1 MAVVTKS
8 LNTDAMVGMITLIIG
23 TMQVVGIPTNA
34 GKMMEELLSVV
45 RILVEDTIILEPILA
60 GVILFICTGNAIPI
74 AQHVLPLAVVIAVQ
88 VAILPTTNG
97 KGPIDAVKPIVQVE
111 ELDMGQV
118 EGNMLQLIIHV
129 DIAINIAVGARLV
142 ELLLLASHAHP
153 VII

>member
-1 MAVVTKS
+1 MAVATNT

-97 KGPIDAVKPIVQVE
+97 KGPIDAVKPIVLVE
-111 ELDMGQV
+111 ELDMVQV
-118 EGNMLQLIIHV
+118 EDNTLPLIIHA
-129 DIAINIAVGARLV
+129 DTAIHIVVGAHLE
-142 ELLLLASHAHP
+142 ELFLLA
-153 VII
+153 